1 MQQFRFQLIVSSRP
15 QQITAMSDPKM
26 LTNESVL
33 PRHLGLFG
41 LWLLVVN
48 GLIGAGI
55 FGLPGG
61 AAKLAGEYSP
71 LIYLFCALLILPI
84 LLCMAELASYFRGS
98 GGPVRYGTAAF
109 GPFIGFQAGWLYY
122 IARLVSFAANTVLL
136 VDSIGYFWPAATAGI
151 NRSILLSVIIAS
163 LTFINVVGSVRA
175 MRSLA
180 LLTVIKFAVLIL
192 LVVAGAAYLGGQ
204 VLPGFNPATV
214 FNSPHNIGAA
224 TLLLIYAFVGFE
236 SVVVPAGEAKNPA
249 RDMPRALILG
259 LLLVTLL
266 YIGIQLVSVAAVPD
280 IASSANPLL
289 DVAASLFGTA
299 GAVVL
304 MLGVVASVAANLLGA
319 IFSTPRASF
328 ALAEDG
334 SLPRWFAAV
343 QPRFLT
349 PANSIVFF
357 GVLALLLT
365 LYGSFLWLAAATVVS
380 RLLLYGLTCA
390 AVPVLR
396 PKLAASDSFVLPL
409 GYSIPVLGLAACG
422 WLALQVSLSSV
433 LATTLFVLLGTA
445 LYFLARWQAKR

>member
-1 MQQFRFQLIVSSRP
+1 MAEAEKKRSNR
-15 QQITAMSDPKM
+15 T
-26 LTNESVL
+26 L
-33 PRHLGLFG
+33 PRHLGVVG

-71 LIYLFCALLILPI
+71 LIYLFCAVLILPI
-84 LLCMAELASYFRGS
+84 LLCMAELASYFQFS

-109 GPFIGFQAGWLYY
+109 GAFIGFQAGWLYY

-136 VDSIGYFWPAATAGI
+136 VDSLGYFWPAAIQGANRTLLLTA
-151 NRSILLSVIIAS
+151 VIAS
-163 LTFINVVGSVRA
+163 LTLINVLGSVRA

-180 LLTVIKFAVLIL
+180 LLTLIKFAVLLL
-192 LVVAGAAYLGGQ
+192 LVISGTALLGSQ
-204 VLPGFNPATV
+204 LLPTFNPANV
-214 FNSPHNIGAA
+214 FSSPYDIGAA

-249 RDMPRALILG
+249 RDMPRALLLG

-266 YIGIQLVSVAAVPD
+266 YIGIQMVSVAAVAD
-280 IASSANPLL
+280 IASSHSPLL
-289 DVAASLFGTA
+289 DVAAALFGPM
-299 GAVVL
+299 GAMIL

-349 PANSIVFF
+349 PANSIAFF
-357 GVLALLLT
+357 GTLALLLT

-396 PKLAASDSFVLPL
+396 PKLANNDSFVLPL
-409 GYSIPVLGLAACG
+409 GYSIPLLGIAACI

-433 LATTLFVLLGTA
+433 LATALFVLLGTA
-445 LYFLARWQAKR
+445 LYFLAHWQATNTK

>member
-1 MQQFRFQLIVSSRP
+1 MQNKIHS
-15 QQITAMSDPKM
+15 
-26 LTNESVL
+26 L

-122 IARLVSFAANTVLL
+122 IARLVSFAANTALL
-136 VDSIGYFWPAATAGI
+136 VDSIGYFWPAASAGLP
-151 NRSILLSVIIAS
+151 RVVLLSAIVAG
-163 LTFINVVGSVRA
+163 LTLINVLGSVRA

-180 LLTVIKFAVLIL
+180 LLTFIKFAVLLL
-192 LVVAGAAYLGGQ
+192 LVIAGAALLGSQ
-204 VLPGFNPATV
+204 IVPAFNPLTV
-214 FNSPHNIGAA
+214 LSSPYDIGGA

-249 RDMPRALILG
+249 RDMPRALIFG
-259 LLLVTLL
+259 LLMVTLL
-266 YIGIQLVSVAAVPD
+266 YVGIQLVSVAAVPD
-280 IASSANPLL
+280 IAGSASPLL
-289 DVAASLFGTA
+289 DVAASLFGQA
-299 GAVVL
+299 GALLL

-357 GVLALLLT
+357 GALALLLT

-390 AVPVLR
+390 AVPLLR
-396 PKLAASDSFVLPL
+396 PKLAGADSFVLPL
-409 GYSIPVLGLAACG
+409 GYLFPLLGIAACI
-422 WLALQVSLSSV
+422 WLALQVSWPAI
-433 LATTLFVLLGTA
+433 LATSLFVLLGTA
-445 LYFLARWQAKR
+445 LYFLARHQARRTN

>member
-1 MQQFRFQLIVSSRP
+1 
-15 QQITAMSDPKM
+15 MSDPKM

>member
-1 MQQFRFQLIVSSRP
+1 
-15 QQITAMSDPKM
+15 MSEVKM
-26 LTNESVL
+26 TGTL

-136 VDSIGYFWPAATAGI
+136 VDSIGYFWPAAIAGF
-151 NRSILLSVIIAS
+151 NRVLLLAAIIVS
-163 LTFINVVGSVRA
+163 LTLLNVVGSVRA
-175 MRSLA
+175 IRSLA
-180 LLTVIKFAVLIL
+180 LLTIIKFAVLLL
-192 LVVAGAAYLGGQ
+192 LVFIGASLLGAEL
-204 VLPGFNPATV
+204 LPDFNPLTV
-214 FNSPHNIGAA
+214 FDSPFDIGGA

-266 YIGIQLVSVAAVPD
+266 YIGIQLVSVAAVAD
-280 IASSANPLL
+280 IANSSSPLL
-289 DVAASLFGTA
+289 DVAAALFGPV
-299 GAVVL
+299 GAIVL

-334 SLPRWFAAV
+334 SLPRWFGAV
-343 QPRFLT
+343 QSHFLT
-349 PANSIVFF
+349 PANSIMFF
-357 GVLALLLT
+357 GVLALMLT

-396 PKLAASDSFVLPL
+396 PKLAVGDSFVLPL
-409 GYSIPVLGLAACG
+409 GYTIPLLGLAACG
-422 WLALQVSLSSV
+422 WLAFQVSLSSV
-433 LATTLFVLLGTA
+433 LATAFFVLLGTA
-445 LYFLARWQAKR
+445 LYFLARWQQNSGKESL

>member
-1 MQQFRFQLIVSSRP
+1 MPDLKT
-15 QQITAMSDPKM
+15 TADSGM
-26 LTNESVL
+26 L

-109 GPFIGFQAGWLYY
+109 GPFVGFQAGWLYY

-136 VDSIGYFWPAATAGI
+136 IDSIGYFWPAATAGI
-151 NRSILLSVIIAS
+151 NRAVLLSVVIIS
-163 LTFINVVGSVRA
+163 LTLINVIGSVRA

-180 LLTVIKFAVLIL
+180 LLTVIKFAVLLL
-192 LVVAGAAYLGGQ
+192 LVVAGTAFLGSKI
-204 VLPGFNPATV
+204 LPTFNPLTV
-214 FNSPHNIGAA
+214 FNSPYDIGAA

-266 YIGIQLVSVAAVPD
+266 YIGIQLVSVAAVPA
-280 IASSANPLL
+280 IAESDSPLL
-289 DVAASLFGTA
+289 DVAASLFGPV
-299 GAVVL
+299 GAIIL

-334 SLPRWFAAV
+334 SLPRWFARV

-349 PANSIVFF
+349 PANSIIFF

-409 GYSIPVLGLAACG
+409 GYTIPLLGLASCV

-433 LATTLFVLLGTA
+433 LATALFVLLGTA
-445 LYFLARWQAKR
+445 LYVLARWQAGGGK

>member
-1 MQQFRFQLIVSSRP
+1 MPDLK
-15 QQITAMSDPKM
+15 TAV
-26 LTNESVL
+26 TGNTL

-122 IARLVSFAANTVLL
+122 IARLVSFAANSVLL
-136 VDSIGYFWPAATAGI
+136 VDSIGYFWPAAIAGF
-151 NRSILLSVIIAS
+151 NRVMLLAAIIVS
-163 LTFINVVGSVRA
+163 LTLINVVGSLRA

-180 LLTVIKFAVLIL
+180 LLTVIKFAVLLL
-192 LVVAGAAYLGGQ
+192 LVVAGASLLGTKL
-204 VLPGFNPATV
+204 LPDFNPLTV
-214 FNSPHNIGAA
+214 FNSPYDIGAA

-266 YIGIQLVSVAAVPD
+266 YIGIQLVSVAAVTD
-280 IASSANPLL
+280 IANSSSPLL
-289 DVAASLFGTA
+289 DVAAALFGPA
-299 GAVVL
+299 GAMVL

-334 SLPRWFAAV
+334 SLPRWFGAV
-343 QPRFLT
+343 QPHFLT
-349 PANSIVFF
+349 PANSIMFF
-357 GVLALLLT
+357 GVLALMLA

-396 PKLAASDSFVLPL
+396 PKLAVSNSFVLPL
-409 GYSIPVLGLAACG
+409 GYTIPLLGLAACG

-433 LATTLFVLLGTA
+433 IATALFVLLGTA
-445 LYFLARWQAKR
+445 LYFLARWQAGPGN

>member
-1 MQQFRFQLIVSSRP
+1 MNVTSNKAS
-15 QQITAMSDPKM
+15 
-26 LTNESVL
+26 L
-33 PRHLGLFG
+33 PRNLGLFG
-41 LWLLVVN
+41 LWLLVIN
-48 GLIGAGI
+48 GFIGAGI

-71 LIYLFCALLILPI
+71 YIYLLCALLILPI
-84 LLCMAELASYFRGS
+84 LLSMAELSSCFRGS

-136 VDSIGYFWPAATAGI
+136 VDSISYFWPAASNTLQ
-151 NRSILLSVIIAS
+151 RTLLLSASVGS
-163 LTFINVVGSVRA
+163 LTLIIVLGSVRA

-180 LLTVIKFAVLIL
+180 LLTVLKFAVLLL
-192 LVVAGAAYLGGQ
+192 LVVTGISYFGAQL
-204 VLPGFNPATV
+204 LPEADAMTLFN
-214 FNSPHNIGAA
+214 NHYDIGAA
-224 TLLLIYAFVGFE
+224 VLLLIYAFVGFE

-249 RDMPRALILG
+249 KDMPRALLLG
-259 LLLVTLL
+259 LGLVTLL
-266 YIGIQLVSVAAVPD
+266 YIAIQLVSVAAVPN
-280 IASSANPLL
+280 IADSSNPLL
-289 DVAASLFGTA
+289 DVAATLFGPV
-299 GAVVL
+299 GAMML
-304 MLGVVASVAANLLGA
+304 MLGVVASVAANLLGS

-334 SLPRWFAAV
+334 SLPNWFAKV

-357 GVLALLLT
+357 GILALILT

-396 PKLAASDSFVLPL
+396 PKLAASDSFILPFGYAIPLL
-409 GYSIPVLGLAACG
+409 GIAACV
-422 WLALQVSLSSV
+422 WLAFQVSLSSV
-433 LATTLFVLLGTA
+433 LATSAFVLLGTA
-445 LYFLARWQAKR
+445 LYFLARWQAK

>member
-1 MQQFRFQLIVSSRP
+1 MPDLK
-15 QQITAMSDPKM
+15 TAV
-26 LTNESVL
+26 TGNTL

-122 IARLVSFAANTVLL
+122 IARLVSFAANSVLL
-136 VDSIGYFWPAATAGI
+136 VDSIGYFWPAAIAGF
-151 NRSILLSVIIAS
+151 NRVMLLAAIIVS
-163 LTFINVVGSVRA
+163 LTLINVVGSLRA

-180 LLTVIKFAVLIL
+180 LLTVIKFAVLLL
-192 LVVAGAAYLGGQ
+192 LVVAGASLLGTKL
-204 VLPGFNPATV
+204 LPDFNPLTV
-214 FNSPHNIGAA
+214 FNSPYDIGAA

-266 YIGIQLVSVAAVPD
+266 YIGIQLVSVAAVTD
-280 IASSANPLL
+280 IANSSSPLL
-289 DVAASLFGTA
+289 DVAAALFGPV
-299 GAVVL
+299 GAMVL

-334 SLPRWFAAV
+334 SLPRWFGAV
-343 QPRFLT
+343 QPHFLT
-349 PANSIVFF
+349 PANSIMFF
-357 GVLALLLT
+357 GVLALMLA

-396 PKLAASDSFVLPL
+396 PKLAVSNSFVLPL
-409 GYSIPVLGLAACG
+409 GYTIPLLGLAACG

-433 LATTLFVLLGTA
+433 IATALFVLLGTA
-445 LYFLARWQAKR
+445 LYFLARWQAGPGN

>member
-1 MQQFRFQLIVSSRP
+1 MSEP
-15 QQITAMSDPKM
+15 KTAASAR
-26 LTNESVL
+26 TL

-84 LLCMAELASYFRGS
+84 LLSMAELASYFRGS

-122 IARLVSFAANTVLL
+122 IARLVSFAANSVLL
-136 VDSIGYFWPAATAGI
+136 VDSLAYFWPAAATGI
-151 NRSILLSVIIAS
+151 NRAILLAVIIAG
-163 LTFINVVGSVRA
+163 LTLINVVGSVRA
-175 MRSLA
+175 MRSLT
-180 LLTVIKFAVLIL
+180 LLTIIKFAVLLL
-192 LVVAGAAYLGGQ
+192 LVVAGASLLGTEL
-204 VLPGFNPATV
+204 LPEFNPLTV
-214 FNSPHNIGAA
+214 FSSPYDIGGA

-266 YIGIQLVSVAAVPD
+266 YIGIQLVSVATVAD
-280 IASSANPLL
+280 IANSASPLL
-289 DVAASLFGTA
+289 DVAAALFGPA
-299 GAVVL
+299 GAVLL
-304 MLGVVASVAANLLGA
+304 MLGVLASVAANLLGA

-357 GVLALLLT
+357 GALALLLS

-390 AVPVLR
+390 AVLVLR
-396 PKLAASDSFVLPL
+396 PKLADSDSFVLPF
-409 GYSIPVLGLAACG
+409 GYSIPLLGFAACI
-422 WLALQVSLSSV
+422 WLALQVSWSSI
-433 LATTLFVLLGTA
+433 LATTLSVLLGTL
-445 LYFLARWQAKR
+445 LYFLARRQARRTNSSTSH

>member
-1 MQQFRFQLIVSSRP
+1 MSEIKLA
-15 QQITAMSDPKM
+15 ITGRS
-26 LTNESVL
+26 L

-84 LLCMAELASYFRGS
+84 LLCMAELSSYFSSS

-136 VDSIGYFWPAATAGI
+136 VDSIGYFWPEATAGI
-151 NRSILLSVIIAS
+151 YRGVLLSVIIAS
-163 LTFINVVGSVRA
+163 LTLINVLGSVRA
-175 MRSLA
+175 IRSLA
-180 LLTVIKFAVLIL
+180 LLTVVKFAALLL
-192 LVVAGAAYLGGQ
+192 LVIAGAGYLGGQ
-204 VLPGFNPATV
+204 LLPTFNPANV
-214 FNSPHNIGAA
+214 FSSGYDIGAA

-236 SVVVPAGEAKNPA
+236 SVIIPAGEAKNPA

-266 YIGIQLVSVAAVPD
+266 YIAIQLVSVAAVPD
-280 IASSANPLL
+280 IANSASPLL
-289 DVAASLFGTA
+289 DVAAILFGPI
-299 GAVVL
+299 GAAVL
-304 MLGVVASVAANLLGA
+304 MLGVVSSVAANLLGA

-334 SLPRWFAAV
+334 SLPAWFGNV
-343 QPRFLT
+343 HSRFLT
-349 PANSIVFF
+349 PANSIAFF

-380 RLLLYGLTCA
+380 RLLLYSLTCA

-396 PKLAASDSFVLPL
+396 PKLANSSSFVLPL
-409 GYSIPVLGLAACG
+409 GYTIPLLGIAACI
-422 WLALQVSLSSV
+422 WLALQVSWSSV
-433 LATTLFVLLGTA
+433 LATALFVLLGTA
-445 LYFLARWQAKR
+445 LYFLARWQAGRAAN

>member
-1 MQQFRFQLIVSSRP
+1 
-15 QQITAMSDPKM
+15 MSDAN
-26 LTNESVL
+26 TVVSERSL

-122 IARLVSFAANTVLL
+122 IARLVSFAANTALL
-136 VDSIGYFWPAATAGI
+136 VDSIGYFWPAASAGLP
-151 NRSILLSVIIAS
+151 RVVLLSAIVAG
-163 LTFINVVGSVRA
+163 LTLVNVLGSVRA

-180 LLTVIKFAVLIL
+180 LLTLVKFAVLLL
-192 LVVAGAAYLGGQ
+192 LVIAGASLLGSGL
-204 VLPGFNPATV
+204 LPAFNPLTV
-214 FNSPHNIGAA
+214 LSSPYDIGGA

-249 RDMPRALILG
+249 RDMPRALIFG
-259 LLLVTLL
+259 LLMVTLL

-280 IASSANPLL
+280 IAGSASPLL
-289 DVAASLFGTA
+289 DVAASLFGQA
-299 GAVVL
+299 GSFLL

-349 PANSIVFF
+349 PANSIMFF
-357 GVLALLLT
+357 GALALLLT

-390 AVPVLR
+390 AVPLLR
-396 PKLAASDSFVLPL
+396 PKLANADSFVLPL
-409 GYSIPVLGLAACG
+409 GYLFPLLGIAACV
-422 WLALQVSLSSV
+422 WLALQVSWSAI
-433 LATTLFVLLGTA
+433 LATSLFVLLGSA
-445 LYFLARWQAKR
+445 LYFLARHQARRTN

>member
-1 MQQFRFQLIVSSRP
+1 MATKTSGTI
-15 QQITAMSDPKM
+15 
-26 LTNESVL
+26 L
-33 PRHLGLFG
+33 PRNLGLFS

-61 AAKLAGEYSP
+61 AARLAGEYSP
-71 LIYLFCALLILPI
+71 LIYLLCALLILPI
-84 LLCMAELASYFRGS
+84 LLCMAELASYFRAS

-109 GPFIGFQAGWLYY
+109 GPFVGFQAGWLYY
-122 IARLVSFAANTVLL
+122 IARLVSFAANSVLL
-136 VDSIGYFWPAATAGI
+136 VDSIGYFWSAASVGF
-151 NRSILLSVIIAS
+151 NRALLLAVIIAS
-163 LTFINVVGSVRA
+163 LTLINVVGSVRA

-180 LLTVIKFAVLIL
+180 LLTVIKFAVLLL
-192 LVVAGAAYLGGQ
+192 LVICSASILGPKL
-204 VLPGFNPATV
+204 LPEFNPLTA
-214 FNSPHNIGAA
+214 FNSPYDIGAA

-249 RDMPRALILG
+249 RDMPKALILG
-259 LLLVTLL
+259 LVLVTLL
-266 YIGIQLVSVAAVPD
+266 YISIQLVSVAAVQT
-280 IASSANPLL
+280 IAQSSSPLL
-289 DVAASLFGTA
+289 DVAAELFGPL
-299 GAVVL
+299 GAMVL

-334 SLPRWFAAV
+334 SLPRWFAAI

-349 PANSIVFF
+349 PANSIIFF
-357 GVLALLLT
+357 GVLALCLT

-396 PKLAASDSFVLPL
+396 PKLATRDSFVLPL
-409 GYSIPVLGLAACG
+409 GYSIPLLGILACG

-433 LATTLFVLLGTA
+433 IATTLFVLLGTA
-445 LYFLARWQAKR
+445 LYFLARWQDRK

>member
-1 MQQFRFQLIVSSRP
+1 
-15 QQITAMSDPKM
+15 MSDAADK
-26 LTNESVL
+26 L
-33 PRHLGLFG
+33 PRHLGLLG

-84 LLCMAELASYFRGS
+84 LLCMAEVASYFRGS

-136 VDSIGYFWPAATAGI
+136 VDSIGYFWPAATSGF
-151 NRSILLSVIIAS
+151 NRGVLLSSIIIA
-163 LTFINVVGSVRA
+163 LTTLNVLGSVRT

-180 LLTVIKFAVLIL
+180 LLTVVKFVVLIL
-192 LVVAGAAYLGGQ
+192 LVVSGIAYFGSSL
-204 VLPGFNPATV
+204 LPGFNMTSV
-214 FNSPHNIGAA
+214 FSAEHSYDLGAA

-249 RDMPRALILG
+249 RDMPRALLLG

-266 YIGIQLVSVAAVPD
+266 YLGIQLVSVEAVPD
-280 IASSANPLL
+280 IALSSTPLL
-289 DVAASLFGTA
+289 DVAFALFGST
-299 GAVVL
+299 GAAIL
-304 MLGVVASVAANLLGA
+304 MLGVVASVAANLIGA
-319 IFSTPRASF
+319 IFSTPRASY

-334 SLPRWFAAV
+334 SLPLWFGMV
-343 QPRFLT
+343 HPRFQT
-349 PANSIVFF
+349 PANSIIFF
-357 GVLALLLT
+357 GGLALLLT

-380 RLLLYGLTCA
+380 RILLYGLTCA
-390 AVPVLR
+390 AVPLLR
-396 PKLAASDSFVLPL
+396 PKLATTTSFVLPGGL
-409 GYSIPVLGLAACG
+409 VIPLLGLAACG
-422 WLALQVSLSSV
+422 WLALQVSRSSII
-433 LATTLFVLLGTA
+433 ATALFLLLGTV
-445 LYFLARWQAKR
+445 LYLLARRQNAGP

>member
-1 MQQFRFQLIVSSRP
+1 MPDINNT
-15 QQITAMSDPKM
+15 TASK
-26 LTNESVL
+26 VL
-33 PRHLGLFG
+33 PRHLGLAG

-84 LLCMAELASYFRGS
+84 LLCMAELASYFRDS

-109 GPFIGFQAGWLYY
+109 GPFVGFQAGWLYY
-122 IARLVSFAANTVLL
+122 IARLVSFAANSALL
-136 VDSIGYFWPAATAGI
+136 VDSIGYFWPAATSGLNRALLITSIVAGLT
-151 NRSILLSVIIAS
+151 LL
-163 LTFINVVGSVRA
+163 NVVGSVRA
-175 MRSLA
+175 IRSLA
-180 LLTVIKFAVLIL
+180 LLTLVKFAVLL
-192 LVVAGAAYLGGQ
+192 LLLMAGVA
-204 VLPGFNPATV
+204 VLAQKGDQLLPAFNPLNV
-214 FNSPHNIGAA
+214 FSGPHDIGAA
-224 TLLLIYAFVGFE
+224 TLLLVYAFVGFE

-249 RDMPRALILG
+249 RDMPRALLLG
-259 LLLVTLL
+259 LLLVTML
-266 YIGIQLVSVAAVPD
+266 YIGIQLVSVAAVPA
-280 IASSANPLL
+280 IAQSASPLL
-289 DVAASLFGTA
+289 DVAAALFGTV

-304 MLGVVASVAANLLGA
+304 MLGVVASVAANLLGS

-334 SLPRWFAAV
+334 SLPRWFGQV

-349 PANSIVFF
+349 PANSILFF

-396 PKLAASDSFVLPL
+396 PKLADSASFVLPF
-409 GYSIPVLGLAACG
+409 GYSIPLLGFAACI
-422 WLALQVSLSSV
+422 WLATQVSLSSV
-433 LATTLFVLLGTA
+433 LATSLFVLLGTA
-445 LYFLARWQAKR
+445 LYFTAQWQNRR

>member
-1 MQQFRFQLIVSSRP
+1 MQH
-15 QQITAMSDPKM
+15 TAKA
-26 LTNESVL
+26 L
-33 PRHLGLFG
+33 PRHLGLLG

-84 LLCMAELASYFRGS
+84 LLSMAELASYFRGS

-122 IARLVSFAANTVLL
+122 MARLVSFAANSVLL
-136 VDSIGYFWPAATAGI
+136 VDSLAYFWPSATAGI
-151 NRSILLSVIIAS
+151 NRAILLTVIIAG
-163 LTFINVVGSVRA
+163 LTLINVVGSVRA
-175 MRSLA
+175 MRSLT
-180 LLTVIKFAVLIL
+180 LLTIIKFAVLLL
-192 LVVAGAAYLGGQ
+192 LVVAGAGLLGTEL
-204 VLPGFNPATV
+204 LPEFNPLTV
-214 FNSPHNIGAA
+214 FSSPYDIGGA

-266 YIGIQLVSVAAVPD
+266 YIGIQLVSVAAVPT
-280 IASSANPLL
+280 IADSASPLL
-289 DVAASLFGTA
+289 DVAAALFGPV
-299 GAVVL
+299 GAVLL
-304 MLGVVASVAANLLGA
+304 MLGVLASVAANLLGA

-334 SLPRWFAAV
+334 RLPAWFGEV
-343 QPRFLT
+343 HPRFLT
-349 PANSIVFF
+349 PANSIMFF
-357 GVLALLLT
+357 GALALLLT

-396 PKLAASDSFVLPL
+396 PKLAGSNSFVLPL
-409 GYSIPVLGLAACG
+409 GYLFPLLGIAACI
-422 WLALQVSLSSV
+422 WLALQVSWSSI
-433 LATTLFVLLGTA
+433 LATTLFVLLGTL
-445 LYFLARWQAKR
+445 LYFLARRQAPRTNSSTNH

>member
-1 MQQFRFQLIVSSRP
+1 MVTKTSG
-15 QQITAMSDPKM
+15 
-26 LTNESVL
+26 TNL
-33 PRHLGLFG
+33 PRNLGLFS

-84 LLCMAELASYFRGS
+84 LLCMAELASYFRTS

-122 IARLVSFAANTVLL
+122 IARLVSFAANSVLL
-136 VDSIGYFWPAATAGI
+136 VDSIGYFWSAATVGF
-151 NRSILLSVIIAS
+151 NRSLLLVVIIAS
-163 LTFINVVGSVRA
+163 LTLINIVGSVRA

-180 LLTVIKFAVLIL
+180 LLTVIKFAVLLL
-192 LVVAGAAYLGGQ
+192 LVICSTRILGPKL
-204 VLPGFNPATV
+204 LPDFNPLTV
-214 FNSPHNIGAA
+214 FNSPYDIGAA

-249 RDMPRALILG
+249 RDMPKALILG
-259 LLLVTLL
+259 LALVTLL
-266 YIGIQLVSVAAVPD
+266 YISIQLVSVAAVPA
-280 IASSANPLL
+280 IAQSSSPLL
-289 DVAASLFGTA
+289 DVAAELFGPL
-299 GAVVL
+299 GAMVL
-304 MLGVVASVAANLLGA
+304 MVGVVASVAANLLGA

-334 SLPRWFAAV
+334 SLPRWFATI

-357 GVLALLLT
+357 GVLALCLT

-396 PKLAASDSFVLPL
+396 PKRAASDSFVLPL
-409 GYSIPVLGLAACG
+409 GYSFPLLGLLACG
-422 WLALQVSLSSV
+422 WLALQVSVSSV
-433 LATTLFVLLGTA
+433 IATSLFVLLGTV
-445 LYFLARWQAKR
+445 LYFLAHWQDRQ

>member
-1 MQQFRFQLIVSSRP
+1 MPDLK
-15 QQITAMSDPKM
+15 TAV
-26 LTNESVL
+26 TGNTL

-122 IARLVSFAANTVLL
+122 IARLVSFAANSVLL
-136 VDSIGYFWPAATAGI
+136 VDSIGYFWPAAIAGF
-151 NRSILLSVIIAS
+151 NRVMLLAAIIVS
-163 LTFINVVGSVRA
+163 LTLINVVGSLRA

-180 LLTVIKFAVLIL
+180 LLTVIKFAVLLL
-192 LVVAGAAYLGGQ
+192 LVVAGASLLGTKL
-204 VLPGFNPATV
+204 LPDFNPLTV
-214 FNSPHNIGAA
+214 FNSPYDIGAA

-266 YIGIQLVSVAAVPD
+266 YIGIQLVSVAAVTD
-280 IASSANPLL
+280 IANSSSPLL
-289 DVAASLFGTA
+289 DVAAALFGPA
-299 GAVVL
+299 GAMVL

-334 SLPRWFAAV
+334 SLPRWFGAV
-343 QPRFLT
+343 QPHFLT
-349 PANSIVFF
+349 PANSIMFF
-357 GVLALLLT
+357 GVLALVLA
-365 LYGSFLWLAAATVVS
+365 LYGSFMAGCGDGGITFIIIRAYLRCCARAAAQTGCQQQFCAATGLYHSAAGPCCLWLAGAAGQFIVGDRDSTFCITRHGAIFSGPLAS
-380 RLLLYGLTCA
+380 R
-390 AVPVLR
+390 PR
-396 PKLAASDSFVLPL
+396 KLINPENN
-409 GYSIPVLGLAACG
+409 
-422 WLALQVSLSSV
+422 LQVVNL
-433 LATTLFVLLGTA
+433 
-445 LYFLARWQAKR
+445 RI

>member
-1 MQQFRFQLIVSSRP
+1 MPDLG
-15 QQITAMSDPKM
+15 TAV
-26 LTNESVL
+26 TGNTL

-71 LIYLFCALLILPI
+71 LIYLFCAILILPI

-136 VDSIGYFWPAATAGI
+136 VDSIGYFWPAAIAGF
-151 NRSILLSVIIAS
+151 NRVLLLAAIIVS
-163 LTFINVVGSVRA
+163 LTLLNVVGSVRA

-180 LLTVIKFAVLIL
+180 LLTIIKFAVLLL
-192 LVVAGAAYLGGQ
+192 LVVAGASLLGTKL
-204 VLPGFNPATV
+204 LPEFNPLTV
-214 FNSPHNIGAA
+214 FNSPYDIGAA

-266 YIGIQLVSVAAVPD
+266 YIGIQLVSVAAVTD
-280 IASSANPLL
+280 IANSSSPLL
-289 DVAASLFGTA
+289 DVAAALFGPV
-299 GAVVL
+299 GAMVL

-334 SLPRWFAAV
+334 SLPRWFGTV
-343 QPRFLT
+343 QPHFLT
-349 PANSIVFF
+349 PANSIMFF
-357 GVLALLLT
+357 GVLALMLT

-396 PKLAASDSFVLPL
+396 PKLAVSDSFVLPL
-409 GYSIPVLGLAACG
+409 GYTIPLLGLAACG

-433 LATTLFVLLGTA
+433 IATALFVLLGTA
-445 LYFLARWQAKR
+445 LYFLARRQASRN

>member
-1 MQQFRFQLIVSSRP
+1 MPDVRNTTVSR
-15 QQITAMSDPKM
+15 A
-26 LTNESVL
+26 L
-33 PRHLGLFG
+33 PRHLGLVG

-84 LLCMAELASYFRGS
+84 LLCMAELASYFRDS

-109 GPFIGFQAGWLYY
+109 GPFVGFQAGWLYY
-122 IARLVSFAANTVLL
+122 IARLVSFAANSALL
-136 VDSIGYFWPAATAGI
+136 VDSIGYFWPAATSGL
-151 NRSILLSVIIAS
+151 NRVLLLTSIVTGLTLL
-163 LTFINVVGSVRA
+163 NVVGSVRA
-175 MRSLA
+175 IRSLA
-180 LLTVIKFAVLIL
+180 LLTLVKFAVLL
-192 LVVAGAAYLGGQ
+192 LLLMAGAAVLAQKGGQ
-204 VLPGFNPATV
+204 LLPSFNPLNV
-214 FNSPHNIGAA
+214 FSSPHDIGAA
-224 TLLLIYAFVGFE
+224 TLLLVYAFVGFE

-249 RDMPRALILG
+249 RDMPRALLLG

-266 YIGIQLVSVAAVPD
+266 YIGIQLVSVAAVPA
-280 IASSANPLL
+280 IAQSASPLL
-289 DVAASLFGTA
+289 DVAAALFGTV

-304 MLGVVASVAANLLGA
+304 MLGVVASVAANLLGS

-334 SLPRWFAAV
+334 SLPRWFGKV

-357 GVLALLLT
+357 GILALLLT

-396 PKLAASDSFVLPL
+396 PKLADSASFVLPF
-409 GYSIPVLGLAACG
+409 GYSIPLLGFAACI
-422 WLALQVSLSSV
+422 WLATQVSLSSV
-433 LATTLFVLLGTA
+433 LATSLFVLLGTA
-445 LYFLARWQAKR
+445 LYFMAQWQNRR

>member
-1 MQQFRFQLIVSSRP
+1 MPDVN
-15 QQITAMSDPKM
+15 TDT
-26 LTNESVL
+26 TNSAL
-33 PRHLGLFG
+33 PRHLGLWG

-84 LLCMAELASYFRGS
+84 LLCMAELASYFRHS

-122 IARLVSFAANTVLL
+122 IARLVSFAANSALL
-136 VDSIGYFWPAATAGI
+136 VDSLGYFWPAATQGI
-151 NRSILLSVIIAS
+151 NRAVLLIIIVAS
-163 LTFINVVGSVRA
+163 LTLVNVVGSVRA
-175 MRSLA
+175 IRSLA
-180 LLTVIKFAVLIL
+180 LLTLLKFAVLVL
-192 LVVAGAAYLGGQ
+192 LLFAGSA
-204 VLPGFNPATV
+204 VLIERGDPLLPSFNPLNV
-214 FNSPHNIGAA
+214 FTSPQDIGAA
-224 TLLLIYAFVGFE
+224 TLLLVYAFVGFE

-249 RDMPRALILG
+249 RDMPRALLLG

-266 YIGIQLVSVAAVPD
+266 YIGIQLVSIAAVPA
-280 IASSANPLL
+280 IAQSSSPLL
-289 DVAASLFGTA
+289 DVAATLFGPV
-299 GAVVL
+299 GALVL

-334 SLPRWFAAV
+334 SLPRWFSKV
-343 QPRFLT
+343 HPGFLT
-349 PANSIVFF
+349 PANSILFF

-380 RLLLYGLTCA
+380 RMLLYGLTCA

-396 PKLAASDSFVLPL
+396 PTLANSDSFVLPF
-409 GYSIPVLGLAACG
+409 GYSIPLLGFVACI
-422 WLALQVSLSSV
+422 WLATQVSISSI
-433 LATTLFVLLGTA
+433 LATSLFVVLGTA
-445 LYFLARWQAKR
+445 LYFIAQWQNRRG

>member
-1 MQQFRFQLIVSSRP
+1 MPDVNNTTTSQ
-15 QQITAMSDPKM
+15 A
-26 LTNESVL
+26 L
-33 PRHLGLFG
+33 PRHLGLAG

-84 LLCMAELASYFRGS
+84 LLCMAELASYFRHS

-109 GPFIGFQAGWLYY
+109 GPFVGFQAGWLYY
-122 IARLVSFAANTVLL
+122 IARLVSFAANSALL
-136 VDSIGYFWPAATAGI
+136 VDSIGYFWPAATSGLNRALLITSIVAGLT
-151 NRSILLSVIIAS
+151 LL
-163 LTFINVVGSVRA
+163 NVVGSVRA
-175 MRSLA
+175 IRSLA
-180 LLTVIKFAVLIL
+180 LLTLVKFAVLL
-192 LVVAGAAYLGGQ
+192 LLLMAGAAVLAQKGGEL
-204 VLPGFNPATV
+204 LPAFNPLNV
-214 FNSPHNIGAA
+214 FSSPHDIGAA
-224 TLLLIYAFVGFE
+224 TLLLVYAFVGFE

-249 RDMPRALILG
+249 RDMPRALLLG

-266 YIGIQLVSVAAVPD
+266 YIGIQLVSVAAVPA
-280 IASSANPLL
+280 IAQSASPLL
-289 DVAASLFGTA
+289 DVAAALFGTV

-304 MLGVVASVAANLLGA
+304 MLGVVASVAANLLGS

-334 SLPRWFAAV
+334 SLPRWFGQV

-357 GVLALLLT
+357 GILALLLT

-396 PKLAASDSFVLPL
+396 PKLADSASFVLPF
-409 GYSIPVLGLAACG
+409 GYSIPLLGFAACI
-422 WLALQVSLSSV
+422 WLATQVSLSSV
-433 LATTLFVLLGTA
+433 LATSLFVLLGTA
-445 LYFLARWQAKR
+445 LYFTAQWQNRR

>member
-1 MQQFRFQLIVSSRP
+1 MPDLK
-15 QQITAMSDPKM
+15 TAVAGD
-26 LTNESVL
+26 TL

-151 NRSILLSVIIAS
+151 NRSILLSLIISCLTLLNVI
-163 LTFINVVGSVRA
+163 GSVRA

-180 LLTVIKFAVLIL
+180 LLTVIKFAVLLL

-204 VLPGFNPATV
+204 MLPTFNPANV
-214 FNSPHNIGAA
+214 FSSPYDIGAA

-266 YIGIQLVSVAAVPD
+266 YVGIQLVSVAAVPA
-280 IASSANPLL
+280 IADSSSPLL
-289 DVAASLFGTA
+289 DVAASLFGPV
-299 GAVVL
+299 GAIIL

-334 SLPRWFAAV
+334 SLPRWFARV

-349 PANSIVFF
+349 PANSIIFF

-409 GYSIPVLGLAACG
+409 GYTIPLLGLASCV

-433 LATTLFVLLGTA
+433 LATALFVLLGTA
-445 LYFLARWQAKR
+445 LYFLARWQAAGNNRTGNHR

>member
-1 MQQFRFQLIVSSRP
+1 MPDLQTRAPVHS
-15 QQITAMSDPKM
+15 
-26 LTNESVL
+26 L
-33 PRHLGLFG
+33 PRHLGAFG

-61 AAKLAGEYSP
+61 ATKLAGEYSP
-71 LIYLFCALLILPI
+71 LIYLFCALLMLPI
-84 LLCMAELASYFRGS
+84 LLCMAELASYFRHS

-109 GPFIGFQAGWLYY
+109 GAFIGFQAGWLYY

-136 VDSIGYFWPAATAGI
+136 VDSIGYFWPTATTGTPRAVLLGTIVAG
-151 NRSILLSVIIAS
+151 
-163 LTFINVVGSVRA
+163 LTLINVLGSVRA

-180 LLTVIKFAVLIL
+180 LLTVLKFSVLLL
-192 LVVAGAAYLGGQ
+192 LVISGAALLGSQ
-204 VLPGFNPATV
+204 IVPVFNPLKV
-214 FNSPHNIGAA
+214 FNSPYQIGAA

-249 RDMPRALILG
+249 RDMPRALLLG

-280 IASSANPLL
+280 IAQSASPLL
-289 DVAASLFGTA
+289 DVAAALFGPP
-299 GAVVL
+299 GAIVL

-349 PANSIVFF
+349 PANSILFF
-357 GVLALLLT
+357 GALALLLT

-390 AVPVLR
+390 AVPILR
-396 PKLAASDSFVLPL
+396 PKLAGSDSFVLPFGYGIPLL
-409 GYSIPVLGLAACG
+409 GIAACI

-433 LATTLFVLLGTA
+433 LATALFVLLGA
-445 LYFLARWQAKR
+445 VLYFLARWQATNNRLS

>member
-1 MQQFRFQLIVSSRP
+1 MPDQT
-15 QQITAMSDPKM
+15 TAPTMR
-26 LTNESVL
+26 TL

-122 IARLVSFAANTVLL
+122 IARLVSFAANSVLL
-136 VDSIGYFWPAATAGI
+136 VDSIGYFWPAATASV
-151 NRSILLSVIIAS
+151 NRAMLLAGIIAS
-163 LTFINVVGSVRA
+163 LTLINVVGSVRA
-175 MRSLA
+175 IRSLA
-180 LLTVIKFAVLIL
+180 LLTVVKFAVLLL
-192 LVVAGAAYLGGQ
+192 LVLAGTSLLGSK
-204 VLPGFNPATV
+204 VLPDFNPLTV
-214 FNSPHNIGAA
+214 FNSPYDIGAA

-249 RDMPRALILG
+249 RDMPRALIMG

-266 YIGIQLVSVAAVPD
+266 YIGIQLVSVAAVPA
-280 IASSANPLL
+280 IAESNSPLL
-289 DVAASLFGTA
+289 DVAAVLFGPM
-299 GAVVL
+299 GAMVL

-334 SLPRWFAAV
+334 SLPRWFGAI

-390 AVPVLR
+390 AVPMLR
-396 PKLAASDSFVLPL
+396 PKLAASDSFVLPF
-409 GYSIPVLGLAACG
+409 GYAIPLLGLAACG

-433 LATTLFVLLGTA
+433 IATSLFVLLGSA
-445 LYFLARWQAKR
+445 LYLLARWQAKK

>member
-1 MQQFRFQLIVSSRP
+1 
-15 QQITAMSDPKM
+15 MSDIK
-26 LTNESVL
+26 TDSGNSAL

-61 AAKLAGEYSP
+61 AAQLAGEYSP
-71 LIYLFCALLILPI
+71 LIYLLCALLILPI
-84 LLCMAELASYFRGS
+84 LLCMAELASYFRHS

-109 GPFIGFQAGWLYY
+109 GPFVGFQAGWLYY

-136 VDSIGYFWPAATAGI
+136 IDSIGYFWPAATAGM
-151 NRSILLSVIIAS
+151 NRVVLLCLLIGG
-163 LTFINVVGSVRA
+163 LTLINVVGSVRA

-180 LLTVIKFAVLIL
+180 LLTVLKFAVLVL
-192 LVVAGAAYLGGQ
+192 LLFVGAAVLVAKGQ
-204 VLPGFNPATV
+204 SLLPGFQPLRLFT
-214 FNSPHNIGAA
+214 SPYDIGAA
-224 TLLLIYAFVGFE
+224 TLLLVYAFVGFE

-249 RDMPRALILG
+249 RDMPRSLLLG
-259 LLLVTLL
+259 LLVVTLL
-266 YIGIQLVSVAAVPD
+266 YIGIQLVSVAAVPA
-280 IASSANPLL
+280 IAESSSPLL
-289 DVAASLFGTA
+289 DVSAALFGPV
-299 GAVVL
+299 GAVLL
-304 MLGVVASVAANLLGA
+304 MVGVVASVAANLLGS

-334 SLPRWFAAV
+334 SLPRWFGKV
-343 QPRFLT
+343 QPLFLT

-396 PKLAASDSFVLPL
+396 PKLAGRDSFVLPF
-409 GYSIPVLGLAACG
+409 GYSIPLLGFAACV
-422 WLALQVSLSSV
+422 WLATQVSVSSI
-433 LATTLFVLLGTA
+433 LATSLFVLLGTA
-445 LYFLARWQAKR
+445 LYFIAKWQNKN